1 MKEKQIVTSLIGKE
15 EEFRILELVRTLNVP
30 LLLIGKPGVSKTS
43 VVLDYFKSIQ
53 PQANQEEIFILE
65 TDDSTPN
72 SAVKGLV
79 DLEKLFT
86 CNKYETVAPITQA
99 NCILINEI
107 DKASSMVRNSLLGI
121 MNERTLYAG
130 KEKISC
136 SWELFIATCNQIPRS
151 ERQSPFFDRFI
162 IKHEVNAIN
171 GQRMMEYFRNGG
183 RKFHQKILITSGDNE
198 SRELVNI
205 PEEKLKT
212 FVDMF
217 IDTITNRKMT
227 YVPEVVK
234 AISCIWKCNVDRALI
249 KCAELMISQEA
260 AVELSKALYS
270 EEELAILSKIDFALL
285 QTSTKAR
292 KKIELEIDEAIRSYQ
307 TKGRPAFL
315 EEVENLMHRVISC
328 QVGSSIPSIAAI
340 NSSLKKKYA

>member
-1 MKEKQIVTSLIGKE
+1 MKDKQIVTSLIGKE
-15 EEFRILELVRTLNVP
+15 EEFRILELLRALKVP
-30 LLLIGKPGVSKTS
+30 GLLIGKPGVSKTG
-43 VVLDYFKSIQ
+43 VVLDYFDSIQ
-53 PQANQEEIFILE
+53 SQAKSEEIFILE

-72 SAVKGLV
+72 SAIKGLV
-79 DLEKLFT
+79 DLEKLYTANTF
-86 CNKYETVAPITQA
+86 ETVAPITQA

-130 KEKISC
+130 QEKIPC
-136 SWELFIATCNQIPRS
+136 TWELFIATCNQIPRT
-151 ERQSPFFDRFI
+151 ERHSPFFDRFI
-162 IKHEVNAIN
+162 IKHEVYGIN

-183 RKFHQKILITSGDNE
+183 RKFQQEVCIPCGDLE
-198 SRELVNI
+198 SRSKIHL
-205 PEEKLKT
+205 PEEKLKI
-212 FVDMF
+212 FVDQF

-227 YVPEVVK
+227 YVPDIVK
-234 AISCIWKCNVDRALI
+234 AICCIWEYNIDRALI
-249 KCAELMISQEA
+249 KCAELIISQEA

-285 QTSTKAR
+285 QTSTKSR
-292 KKIELEIDEAIRSYQ
+292 KKIESEIEEAIRSYQ

-315 EEVENLMHRVISC
+315 EEVENLMHGVLSC
-328 QVGSSIPSIAAI
+328 QVDSSIPSITAI

>member
-1 MKEKQIVTSLIGKE
+1 MKENQIVTSLIGKE

-53 PQANQEEIFILE
+53 PQAHQEEIFILE

-86 CNKYETVAPITQA
+86 SNKFETVAPITRA
-99 NCILINEI
+99 NCILINEV
-107 DKASSMVRNSLLGI
+107 DKASAMVRNSLLGI
-121 MNERTLYAG
+121 MNERMLYAG

-136 SWELFIATCNQIPRS
+136 NWELFIATCNQIPRS

-171 GQRMMEYFRNGG
+171 GQRMMEYFQSGG
-183 RKFHQKILITSGDNE
+183 RKFHQKILINRGDTDTME
-198 SRELVNI
+198 KVNI

-234 AISCIWKCNVDRALI
+234 AICCIWVCNVDRALI

-270 EEELAILSKIDFALL
+270 EEELAILSMIDFALL
-285 QTSTKAR
+285 QSSTKAR
-292 KKIELEIDEAIRSYQ
+292 KKIELEIDNAIRSYR
-307 TKGRPAFL
+307 TTGRPDFL
-315 EEVENLMHRVISC
+315 EEIETLMERVPLC
-328 QVGSSIPSIAAI
+328 QVDRSTLLIAAT
-340 NSSLKKKYA
+340 NSSLKTKYA